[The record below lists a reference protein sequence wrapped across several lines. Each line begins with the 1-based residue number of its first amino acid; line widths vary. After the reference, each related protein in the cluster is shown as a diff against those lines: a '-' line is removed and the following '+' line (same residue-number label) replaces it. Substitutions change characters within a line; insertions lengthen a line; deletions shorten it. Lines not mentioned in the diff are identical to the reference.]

1 MDRHNISQNKRDAE
15 LQLKAAKGAL
25 LYVARKIS
33 SESLSVSQVSGYI
46 WNEIDS
52 IDAMLKGEE

>member
-15 LQLKAAKGAL
+15 LQLKAAKDAL
-25 LYVARKIS
+25 LYVAKKIS
-33 SESLSVSQVSGYI
+33 SESLNVSQVSGYI